1 MVMVIKQ
8 WEYMGIQP
16 FELFKYDMLAGW
28 WSSPVTVAA
37 GKVPDLFRQKNAT
50 NIAIDARTHTCTY
63 PNLQDILVQTE
74 SDR

>member
-28 WSSPVTVAA
+28 WFRTFVIFHFIYGMSSFP
-37 GKVPDLFRQKNAT
+37 LT
-50 NIAIDARTHTCTY
+50 NFI
-63 PNLQDILVQTE
+63 LQDGYCTTNQIYYSLDQVLITNLY
-74 SDR
+74 